1 MEYADFVH
9 AYAEKSDD
17 ELLRLQLD
25 SKDLTLHASAA
36 LTEELAR
43 RGIGTRDHLNAF
55 SERERQRKQEQSANP
70 GNLFIISRLGIGRW
84 YFGKRD
90 RTIESLT
97 KIERFRTTVFILF
110 LWFPLILTGSYLI
123 EKQRGFFSNKIKVLS
138 RLPLD
143 WEQVVKVWAVAF
155 SSLLVLIWLIRRM

>member
-9 AYAEKSDD
+9 AYADKSDD

-36 LTEELAR
+36 LMGELAR
-43 RGIGTRDHLNAF
+43 RGIGTEDHLDAF
-55 SERERQRKQEQSANP
+55 REREKQRKQEQSANP

-90 RTIESLT
+90 RTFDRVRNV
-97 KIERFRTTVFILF
+97 ERFRTTVFILL
-110 LWFPLILTGSYLI
+110 LWFPLIPTGSYLI
-123 EKQRGFFSNKIKVLS
+123 EKRRGFFSNKIKVLS

-155 SSLLVLIWLIRRM
+155 SGLLVLIWLIRRM